1 MTIIKQ
7 KSLYWAEACASNG
20 VSAREFDSFIFIYLM
35 PRLKKKYKK
44 RCIIILQILLN
55 FFINNM
61 ITIYDYIID
70 NIINSDTCID
80 SNSNLKNAIIYNFS
94 IFHKIK

>member
-1 MTIIKQ
+1 
-7 KSLYWAEACASNG
+7 
-20 VSAREFDSFIFIYLM
+20 
-35 PRLKKKYKK
+35 
-44 RCIIILQILLN
+44 
-55 FFINNM
+55 M